1 MPIRV
6 GERGKWQVIQPTTD
20 WAVMKTPV
28 KKAEF
33 EVATDLYYVEV
44 RKQ

>member
-6 GERGKWQVIQPTTD
+6 GRRGEWQVIQPTTD
-20 WAVMKTPV
+20 WASMKTDV
-28 KKAEF
+28 AKADF
-33 EVATDLYYVEV
+33 DVATDLYYVEV